1 MKNEITISELARLMG
16 VSTHQIRYF
25 EDKEVLIPAYTDTNQ
40 YRMYGLEQVY
50 RLAQILLLR
59 KLGLSVQ
66 TIKESIDGPSPEQMS
81 QLLRAS
87 VDNLEAEIKRL
98 DELRRLT
105 VNILEEQREYAGP
118 SPAYRIKQRKA
129 TELKCWFHTDARRG
143 MDAMLLAKQSPP
155 PDLFESDIYFVI
167 EDNGKMAVCTESKTE
182 GDLMLP
188 ESRCLCYPFL
198 AEDEGEIELRI
209 QHMLQY
215 ADSQSIALNGPAVL
229 VEKSYL
235 SLFSPNKLNYELMIE
250 VQEKDEAAQNGEGV

>member
-1 MKNEITISELARLMG
+1 MG

-25 EDKEVLIPAYTDTNQ
+25 EDKEVLHPAYTDTNQ

-66 TIKESIDGPSPEQMS
+66 TIKESIDGDSPEQMS
-81 QLLRAS
+81 QLLHAS
-87 VDNLEAEIKRL
+87 LDDLQEEIKRL
-98 DELRRLT
+98 QDLCRLM
-105 VNILEEQREYAGP
+105 VNILEEQQEYAGV
-118 SPAYRIKQRKA
+118 SPAYSIKQRNA
-129 TELKCWFHTDARRG
+129 MELKCWFRTDARRG
-143 MDAMLLAKQSPP
+143 MDAILLAKQSPP

-188 ESRCLCYPFL
+188 ESRYLCYPFL
-198 AEDEGEIELRI
+198 AEDEGEIEFRI
-209 QHMLQY
+209 QQMLQY

-229 VEKSYL
+229 AEKSYL
-235 SLFSPNKLNYELMIE
+235 SLFSPDKLHYELMIE
-250 VQEKDEAAQNGEGV
+250 VQEKDVAAQTGEGV